1 MAQIQSSNLYA
12 IAAKTIDTRPNEVIA
27 LIRKNGVM
35 IPDGASSQTIDKAFA
50 SLITKSKAFQVQ
62 FAQLATKTVL
72 EGNATLS
79 FDGSVAKDGAFNNS
93 SLMFHGSL
101 GRENGS
107 KAPLMFDGSVGKD
120 GAFKNSNLMFDGS
133 VGQDGAFKN
142 STLSFDGSVGQDGAF
157 KNSNLMFDGSVGQ
170 DGAFKNST
178 LSFDSSLERDGA
190 MPLSRFNDV
199 SDEVN
204 FSGAGLTSSS
214 SNNPPKAPAPIKSPA
229 SGKSSTSNSTS
240 NAPSKKSGSGIGSYF
255 TPEFVQGLLSTG
267 LGIWAYS
274 KTGKTPQEVQGNLDE
289 GRNDPNYNANNNQPK
304 GLSTTG
310 VVLISLGVITAIGVA
325 VYFMRKK

>member
-62 FAQLATKTVL
+62 FAQLATKTVM

-142 STLSFDGSVGQDGAF
+142 S
-157 KNSNLMFDGSVGQ
+157 NLMFDGSVGQ

-204 FSGAGLTSSS
+204 FSGAGLSSSS

>member
-62 FAQLATKTVL
+62 FAQLATKTVM

-142 STLSFDGSVGQDGAF
+142 S
-157 KNSNLMFDGSVGQ
+157 NLMFDGSVGQ

-204 FSGAGLTSSS
+204 FSGAGLSSSS
-214 SNNPPKAPAPIKSPA
+214 SNNPPKAPEPIKSPA

-325 VYFMRKK
+325 VYFIRKK

>member
-1 MAQIQSSNLYA
+1 
-12 IAAKTIDTRPNEVIA
+12 
-27 LIRKNGVM
+27 
-35 IPDGASSQTIDKAFA
+35 
-50 SLITKSKAFQVQ
+50 
-62 FAQLATKTVL
+62 
-72 EGNATLS
+72 
-79 FDGSVAKDGAFNNS
+79 
-93 SLMFHGSL
+93 
-101 GRENGS
+101 
-107 KAPLMFDGSVGKD
+107 
-120 GAFKNSNLMFDGS
+120 
-133 VGQDGAFKN
+133 
-142 STLSFDGSVGQDGAF
+142 
-157 KNSNLMFDGSVGQ
+157 MFDGSVGQ

-325 VYFMRKK
+325 VYFIRKK

>member
-142 STLSFDGSVGQDGAF
+142 S
-157 KNSNLMFDGSVGQ
+157 NLMFDGSVGQ

-204 FSGAGLTSSS
+204 FSGAGLSSSS

-325 VYFMRKK
+325 VYFIRKK

>member
-120 GAFKNSNLMFDGS
+120 GAFKNSNLMFY
-133 VGQDGAFKN
+133 
-142 STLSFDGSVGQDGAF
+142 GSVGQDGAF

-204 FSGAGLTSSS
+204 FSGAGLSSSS

-325 VYFMRKK
+325 VYFIRKK

>member
-1 MAQIQSSNLYA
+1 
-12 IAAKTIDTRPNEVIA
+12 
-27 LIRKNGVM
+27 
-35 IPDGASSQTIDKAFA
+35 
-50 SLITKSKAFQVQ
+50 
-62 FAQLATKTVL
+62 
-72 EGNATLS
+72 
-79 FDGSVAKDGAFNNS
+79 
-93 SLMFHGSL
+93 
-101 GRENGS
+101 
-107 KAPLMFDGSVGKD
+107 
-120 GAFKNSNLMFDGS
+120 
-133 VGQDGAFKN
+133 
-142 STLSFDGSVGQDGAF
+142 
-157 KNSNLMFDGSVGQ
+157 MFDGSVGQ

-204 FSGAGLTSSS
+204 FSGAGLSSSS
-214 SNNPPKAPAPIKSPA
+214 SNNPPKAPEPIKSPA

-325 VYFMRKK
+325 VYFIRKK